1 MHNWLLTI
9 LLFSTALAAESV
21 SSVSSVSS
29 LPSAKSVSG
38 GVGAISEL
46 RGNGEVVRQ
55 GAAALL
61 AELNLGIAAYDD
73 VRTGNGRIAITFL
86 DDSMLRL
93 TEHSKIIIDEYV
105 FDPDPSKGKLAI
117 RMASGTARFLTGI
130 LGKIDK
136 SNITIATPTA
146 FIGLRGTDFAVSVD
160 EIGRS
165 LVILLPDALGFASG
179 QITVD
184 SLAGQ
189 VVLTRPFQA
198 TMVSVSESPPTRPV
212 ILANMTL
219 AFIDNLLIVSP
230 PDEITEAVE
239 EQSGTV
245 SNILDVD
252 LLEETELDESEIDED
267 ALDDEIGRLDIDLL
281 AADFLTDLLD
291 TLQVSAR
298 GKEEKVSELAGVK
311 IEGILPGFDQ
321 QNQTYTFVEGE
332 VLTIFRSVEN
342 TFDLELDKD
351 GSYNISVLT
360 AGKALDIT
368 INGGGDNV
376 IYINQSP

>member
-1 MHNWLLTI
+1 MHKWLLI
-9 LLFSTALAAESV
+9 F
-21 SSVSSVSS
+21 
-29 LPSAKSVSG
+29 LPLVAQAQ
-38 GVGAISEL
+38 VGSITEL
-46 RGNGEVVRQ
+46 RGIGEVVRQ
-55 GAAALL
+55 DTTDSLT
-61 AELNLGIAAYDD
+61 AELELGIASYDD
-73 VRTGNGRIAITFL
+73 VRTGNGRLAISFL
-86 DDSMLRL
+86 DDSILRL

-136 SNITIATPTA
+136 SNIRITTPTA
-146 FIGLRGTDFAVSVD
+146 VIGLRGTDFAVSVD

-281 AADFLTDLLD
+281 AADFLTDLLN

-311 IEGILPGFDQ
+311 IEGILPGFDK

-342 TFDLELDKD
+342 IFDLELDKD

-360 AGKALDIT
+360 AGLALDIT
-368 INGGGDNV
+368 INGGGDNA
-376 IYINQSP
+376 IYITQSP

>member
-1 MHNWLLTI
+1 M
-9 LLFSTALAAESV
+9 
-21 SSVSSVSS
+21 
-29 LPSAKSVSG
+29 
-38 GVGAISEL
+38 
-46 RGNGEVVRQ
+46 
-55 GAAALL
+55 
-61 AELNLGIAAYDD
+61 
-73 VRTGNGRIAITFL
+73 RTGNGRIAITFL

-146 FIGLRGTDFAVSVD
+146 VIGLRGTDFAVSVD

-239 EQSGTV
+239 EQSSTV

-252 LLEETELDESEIDED
+252 LLEETELDEN
-267 ALDDEIGRLDIDLL
+267 ALDENELDEIGRLDIDLL
-281 AADFLTDLLD
+281 NVDFLTDLLD
-291 TLQVSAR
+291 IIEVSATKDDAR
-298 GKEEKVSELAGVK
+298 GAEIAGVK

-342 TFDLELDKD
+342 TFDLELDKN
-351 GSYNISVLT
+351 SAYNISVLT
-360 AGKALDIT
+360 AGKSLDIT
-368 INGGGDNV
+368 INGGGSNA

>member
-1 MHNWLLTI
+1 MLKWLLATL
-9 LLFSTALAAESV
+9 LLFLAAESV
-21 SSVSSVSS
+21 SSVSIASN
-29 LPSAKSVSG
+29 AKSVSE

-105 FDPDPSKGKLAI
+105 FDPNPSKGKLAI

-136 SNITIATPTA
+136 SNITVATPTA
-146 FIGLRGTDFAVSVD
+146 VIGIRGTDFTMTVD

-165 LVILLPDALGFASG
+165 LVILLPDAMGNASG
-179 QITVD
+179 QITVN

-189 VVLTRPFQA
+189 VVLTEAFQA
-198 TMVSVSESPPTRPV
+198 TMVSMAETAPTAPV
-212 ILANMTL
+212 VLDNLTL
-219 AFIDNLLIVSP
+219 GFIDNLLIVSP
-230 PDEITEAVE
+230 PDEIEKAVE

-252 LLEETELDESEIDED
+252 LLGETELDEN
-267 ALDDEIGRLDIDLL
+267 ALDENELDEIGRLDIDLL
-281 AADFLTDLLD
+281 NVDFLTDLLD
-291 TLQVSAR
+291 IIEVSVTKDDAR
-298 GKEEKVSELAGVK
+298 GAEIAGVK

-342 TFDLELDKD
+342 TFDLELDKN
-351 GSYNISVLT
+351 SAYNISVLT
-360 AGKALDIT
+360 AGKLLDIT
-368 INGGGDNV
+368 INGGGENA

>member
-136 SNITIATPTA
+136 SNIRITTPTA
-146 FIGLRGTDFAVSVD
+146 VIGLRGTDFAVSVD